1 MKKLKSLLL
10 LILLPTLL
18 FSQELPRDK
27 QFIKDKYNIKLNYG
41 IVYSGIKAKEE
52 GKWTH
57 NHSMGLEFNYGFTK
71 WIDAGVFC
79 DFIPKRGWKG
89 NPPDSIV
96 EVVLPGGDT
105 THIYYGAWSEG
116 FHYKIFNYGLNAN
129 IHILPL
135 FLDDPNFSW
144 VDVYINTKIG
154 MRTIYAKEVELL
166 ENSFYYSIGVGVGVN
181 FTRKIGL
188 MCEYNYSP
196 PFSMT
201 EEWWSMSGENGT
213 FNVSNTGHMMR
224 FGINIR
230 F

>member
-10 LILLPTLL
+10 LILFPTLL

-52 GKWTH
+52 EKWTH
-57 NHSMGLEFNYGFTK
+57 NHSAGLEFNYGFTK
-71 WIDAGVFC
+71 WIDAGVFF
-79 DFIPKRGWKG
+79 DLTLAKGHKTIEPPKPTEII
-89 NPPDSIV
+89 NS
-96 EVVLPGGDT
+96 EGDT
-105 THIYYGAWSEG
+105 IIIWNMGYGMM

-129 IHILPL
+129 IHILP
-135 FLDDPNFSW
+135 FFIDPNFSW
-144 VDVYINTKIG
+144 VDVYFNTKIG

-181 FTRKIGL
+181 FTKKIGL

-196 PFSMT
+196 PFNIL
-201 EEWWSMSGENGT
+201 EEQWGMDGKTGYNI
-213 FNVSNTGHMMR
+213 SNTGHILR
-224 FGINIR
+224 YGINIR